1 LTKTETE
8 EYQDLDKI
16 DYLALAQLENDA
28 EEEKQEESNSKD

>member
-1 LTKTETE
+1 LTKTAIE

-28 EEEKQEESNSKD
+28 EEEKQEDSKSKD